1 MTLVNVVVAILM
13 LAGLVGAIVPL
24 LPGAPLI
31 FAGGLVYA
39 IATDFAPVG
48 AGRLAILAAVGVLAW
63 ALEHVAGVVGARSAG
78 GGRAAVIGATVGLFV
93 GVLVAPIGLLLG
105 PIIGAIAGELLAGRE
120 PRASVRTGIGAA
132 LGVLTGV
139 VAHFAL
145 ALVMVGLFV
154 WWVWQR

>member
-93 GVLVAPIGLLLG
+93 GVLVAPIGLILG